1 MKVGDPDSVFCWETA
16 VRMLIYSA
24 AVYEEETSSRHAEGA
39 NPVQAQGSQ
48 QLRQRLEQV
57 SILLTS

>member
-1 MKVGDPDSVFCWETA
+1 
-16 VRMLIYSA
+16 MLIYSA